1 MIPFAALLIA
11 GVADTL
17 WEPASSRLVE
27 AACRL
32 IVLAAAATAL
42 IMVIPQWA
50 GTLARQAGRGGEAGT
65 LAAAAWV
72 EHNVP
77 KRDVVVVDDY
87 LWLDLKRAGLNP
99 LWVQKTS
106 SNAQSQGELPDG
118 WRSIGYVVMSDQ
130 IVGTIAGIPLLQ
142 QAVNH
147 SVPVAKFGGG
157 LVVRRVM
164 P

>member
-1 MIPFAALLIA
+1 M
-11 GVADTL
+11 
-17 WEPASSRLVE
+17 
-27 AACRL
+27 
-32 IVLAAAATAL
+32 
-42 IMVIPQWA
+42 
-50 GTLARQAGRGGEAGT
+50 RQAGQDGAAGT
-65 LAAAAWV
+65 LAATAWV
-72 EHNVP
+72 ERNVP

-147 SVPVAKFGGG
+147 SVPVARFGGG
-157 LVVRRVM
+157 LVVRRVV
-164 P
+164 PGHAAPP